1 MIYIKNLDTV
11 FIRPPKTGSTTLA
24 LYVADSGLLNKKHDF
39 RDWELGQA
47 MWMPDG
53 SVDMSNYHNTPDVYP
68 ETNYSFTTE
77 AEEAAIIETLR
88 KNLRKKELARR
99 AASGN
104 SIPLLHGF
112 YDSGVD
118 AGKYTTSAKCV
129 ATVRHPID
137 RFMSIVHGRNLFKP
151 QYHSFNPAKEDLNTY
166 IAERL
171 DWESTMT
178 LRIFSD
184 QHKYYNDAP
193 TLWNT
198 ENIHDHATAYFATNG
213 GVIRQRWHARRN
225 ERRPAGIADQLT
237 NEIKQKI
244 LTRYEKDFLLWEKA
258 YAVYN

>member
-11 FIRPPKTGSTTLA
+11 FIRPAKTGSTTLA
-24 LYVADSGLLNKKHDF
+24 LYVADSGLLNKNHDF
-39 RDWELGQA
+39 REWELGKA

-53 SVDMSNYHNTPDVYP
+53 SVDMSNYHNMPRLFPASINIPDTRMQ
-68 ETNYSFTTE
+68 E
-77 AEEAAIIETLR
+77 
-88 KNLRKKELARR
+88 NLRKKAIAAWAKANLA
-99 AASGN
+99 
-104 SIPLLHGF
+104 IPSLLHGS
-112 YDSGVD
+112 YAEGVE
-118 AGKYTTSAKCV
+118 AGKYTISAKCIS
-129 ATVRHPID
+129 TVRHPID
-137 RFMSIVHGRNLFKP
+137 RFMSAIHMTHVDQIPFD
-151 QYHSFNPAKEDLNTY
+151 SAKEDLNVY
-166 IAERL
+166 VSERL
-171 DWESTMT
+171 DRLQNPIQWP
-178 LRIFSD
+178 D

-193 TLWNT
+193 ILWNT

>member
-11 FIRPPKTGSTTLA
+11 FIRPPKTGSTTLT
-24 LYVADSGLLNKKHDF
+24 LYVADSGLLNIKHDF

-53 SVDMSNYHNTPDVYP
+53 SVDMSNYHNTPDAYP
-68 ETNYSFTTE
+68 ETNYNVTTE
-77 AEEAAIIETLR
+77 EAINESLKKKIKAEFAAGSQKFLI
-88 KNLRKKELARR
+88 
-99 AASGN
+99 
-104 SIPLLHGF
+104 HGS
-112 YDSGVD
+112 YTDGVE
-118 AGKYTTSAKCV
+118 AGKYTTSAKCI

-137 RFMSIVHGRNLFKP
+137 RLMSIIHVRLSPFSRP
-151 QYHSFNPAKEDLNTY
+151 FDAPKEDLNEHA
-166 IAERL
+166 IERL
-171 DWESTMT
+171 EG
-178 LRIFSD
+178 RGYPAVFQD
-184 QHKYYNDAP
+184 QHKLYNNAP
-193 TLWNT
+193 ILWNT

>member
-39 RDWELGQA
+39 REWDLGKA

-53 SVDMSNYHNTPDVYP
+53 SVDMSNYHNTPEVY
-68 ETNYSFTTE
+68 
-77 AEEAAIIETLR
+77 AEIPHNARSEVAMREIMKKKVRDRIAAGSPKSLI
-88 KNLRKKELARR
+88 
-99 AASGN
+99 
-104 SIPLLHGF
+104 HGS
-112 YDSGVD
+112 YADGVEQ
-118 AGKYTTSAKCV
+118 GKYTTSAKCI

-137 RFMSIVHGRNLFKP
+137 RLMSIIHVEPSNRYSRFDSTKEELNEYVAGKLDGYEFPIFQVQLF
-151 QYHSFNPAKEDLNTY
+151 QG
-166 IAERL
+166 
-171 DWESTMT
+171 
-178 LRIFSD
+178 
-184 QHKYYNDAP
+184 QHKLYNDTP

-198 ENIHDHATAYFATNG
+198 ENIHEHATAYFATNG

-225 ERRPAGIADQLT
+225 EFRPAGIADQLT